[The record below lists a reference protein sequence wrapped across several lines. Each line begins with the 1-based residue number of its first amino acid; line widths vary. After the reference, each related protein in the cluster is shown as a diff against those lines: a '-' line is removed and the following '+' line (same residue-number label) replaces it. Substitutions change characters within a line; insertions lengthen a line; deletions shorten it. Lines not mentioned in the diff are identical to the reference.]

1 MANSEDDGDES
12 NIEILPRLLIVGVG
26 IEPLRRT
33 AWTERYP
40 LVEGRR

>member
-1 MANSEDDGDES
+1 MRKDDGDES

-26 IEPLRRT
+26 MERYDVL
-33 AWTERYP
+33 TERYP